1 MSLVNDNA
9 LIVFPK
15 VSFDSKFNLIKSIDS
30 KLEKIL
36 LIKVIN
42 IDVELKFSGY
52 YINSS
57 TAHAFNIRN

>member
-42 IDVELKFSGY
+42 IDGELKFSGY

-57 TAHAFNIRN
+57 TAHTFNIRN